1 MLSNRTTI
9 PWFSPLT
16 SVLQWFANEST
27 SRQGC
32 GLPGRSSLSASGSS
46 FTPLL
51 YEVHADNV
59 RCAAAHRSIPGRCDG
74 GFATGLCPPPPPF
87 VLSGHAASLTPY

>member
-59 RCAAAHRSIPGRCDG
+59 RVRLR
-74 GFATGLCPPPPPF
+74 TGLYPGGVMVVSLLVCAPPPPP
-87 VLSGHAASLTPY
+87 SY